1 MSSYVSLLSLLLA
14 AVSFAAHSPNISAQ
28 SRTTQNSA
36 ANPGPQSSVP
46 ELAGGSWGRGRRIF
60 YSGAAECFRCH
71 TVGETGISLGPT
83 WSELTRRDYAS
94 VLKDVTNPSAT
105 VHSDFKLYEVEL
117 HDGSKRSGVLRTI
130 EGRLLL
136 GDSTGALQPLAQDR
150 IREKKVIEGSVMP
163 EGLLDDLSEEEVRD
177 LMTFLLTPPPSMP
190 IAGKVAAPPMR
201 SMKEVAD
208 ALAGSTPLPK
218 ELRPLRVVLVAGT
231 KDHGPGEH
239 DYPAWQ
245 IQWGSLL
252 AAADETVIDT
262 AWDFPSEEQL
272 QSADVL
278 LFFQK
283 GDWNAM
289 RAQKMDAFFARG
301 GGAIYLH
308 WAVNGG
314 DRAPQFAE
322 RIGMASKAGSIRYR
336 HGPLRLELSNTDHP
350 ILRNL
355 DELDLLDESYWTL
368 AGDSAQIT
376 LLASSSE
383 EGKLWPQIWCYER
396 EKGRVFVAIPGHYN
410 WTFDDP
416 LFRIV
421 LLRGIAWSCR
431 EPIDRFNELV
441 LPGARVK

>member
-1 MSSYVSLLSLLLA
+1 MSARYSLICYPTLLLA
-14 AVSFAAHSPNISAQ
+14 IVSLGSVATAQTPEADPSAKTSGSPKVI
-28 SRTTQNSA
+28 
-36 ANPGPQSSVP
+36 P
-46 ELAGGSWGRGRRIF
+46 ELDGGNWGRGRRIF
-60 YSGAAECFRCH
+60 YSGAIGCFRCH
-71 TVGETGISLGPT
+71 VKGDQGVSIGPDLNSLT
-83 WSELTRRDYAS
+83 ERDYAS
-94 VLKDVTNPSAT
+94 VLRDVRNPDAS
-105 VHSDFKLYEVEL
+105 
-117 HDGSKRSGVLRTI
+117 I
-130 EGRLLL
+130 LL
-136 GDSTGALQPLAQDR
+136 GFEQYQIELVQGEQLAGVIKTIDGRWMLGDAKGTLRSLPKDLVRSKQPIKQSL
-150 IREKKVIEGSVMP
+150 MP
-163 EGLLDDLSEEEVRD
+163 SGLVDDLSNEDLRD
-177 LMTFLLTPPPSMP
+177 LMTYLLTPAPSMP

-201 SMKEVAD
+201 TKQEVQSV
-208 ALAGSTPLPK
+208 LEGSAPLPDK
-218 ELRPLRVVLVAGT
+218 LRPVRIVLVAGK

-245 IQWGSLL
+245 VQWGSLL
-252 AAADETVIDT
+252 AAADQAKIET

-272 QSADVL
+272 QQADVL
-278 LFFQK
+278 IFFQK
-283 GDWNAM
+283 GDWNDD
-289 RAQKMDAFFARG
+289 RASKMDAYFRRG

-336 HGPLRLELSNTDHP
+336 HGPLSLELSNTDHP

-355 DELDLLDESYWTL
+355 SKLDMLDESYWTL
-368 AGDSAQIT
+368 AGDPARVT
-376 LLASSSE
+376 LLASSPE

-421 LLRGIAWSCR
+421 LLRGIAWTCR
-431 EPIDRFNELV
+431 EPIDRFNDLV